1 MVKKS
6 LRQMPYS
13 QAQSLF
19 TIYGAA
25 NRCEFSRSL
34 ISNGIVYTEHRW
46 ESTTLTVAYD
56 TSMEAIE
63 NLKSKINIYVNANNR
78 DWSGFSLNIDKM
90 EYQNA
95 ISLVVSMERTYW
107 VFSSPFIFSIPIP
120 IPIDRPNWQ
129 DWGGRWTRRTAF
141 MRHLKTVL
149 EELDIRYTMPVQPV
163 LLPKGDASYRPSA
176 PIIQSPPP
184 SRHHI
189 DPSMLGNAGSYQAGE
204 LSRPSGP
211 SFTSGVPTF

>member
-1 MVKKS
+1 MLSPLLLQWSVCIGSVKDFDPN
-6 LRQMPYS
+6 L
-13 QAQSLF
+13 
-19 TIYGAA
+19 
-25 NRCEFSRSL
+25 L
-34 ISNGIVYTEHRW
+34 ISY
-46 ESTTLTVAYD
+46 
-56 TSMEAIE
+56 
-63 NLKSKINIYVNANNR
+63 
-78 DWSGFSLNIDKM
+78 
-90 EYQNA
+90 
-95 ISLVVSMERTYW
+95 
-107 VFSSPFIFSIPIP
+107 

-189 DPSMLGNAGSYQAGE
+189 DPSMLGNAGSYQASE
-204 LSRPSGP
+204 RSRPSGP